1 MVTVINTLLVKDRV
15 TPNEWSEAGGE
26 GFSTLLAVDV
36 AVVYFSFP
44 AGKWFCNS
52 LLEVTRRNGE
62 NRSLLLVL
70 LREERRY
77 ITESFDPIR
86 VTTSTVRC
94 SIVGVRKFDPPQPR
108 TQTMKPHFSIIRY
121 VL

>member
-15 TPNEWSEAGGE
+15 TPNNEWSE
-26 GFSTLLAVDV
+26 GFSALLAVDV
-36 AVVYFSFP
+36 ALVYFSFP
-44 AGKWFCNS
+44 AAKWFCNS

-70 LREERRY
+70 PREERRY

-86 VTTSTVRC
+86 VTTGAVRC
-94 SIVGVRKFDPPQPR
+94 SIVGARKFDPPQPC